1 MNIKKLIA
9 EYNYSWSDKRSPYE
23 IFFDNMYQ
31 AYLLEKEAYNEQD
44 VLSKTDYFEANQ
56 DFLLRKFKEEGWS
69 QQVFVFLFFLS

>member
-31 AYLLEKEAYNEQD
+31 AYLLEKKRM
-44 VLSKTDYFEANQ
+44 VSKKFLSKTDYFEANQ
-56 DFLLRKFKEEGWS
+56 DFLLRKFKEEA
-69 QQVFVFLFFLS
+69 

>member
-1 MNIKKLIA
+1 MDIKKLIA

>member
-56 DFLLRKFKEEGWS
+56 DFLLRKFKEEG
-69 QQVFVFLFFLS
+69 

>member
-9 EYNYSWSDKRSPYE
+9 EYDYSWSDKRSPYE

-31 AYLLEKEAYNEQD
+31 AYLLEKEAYGEQD

-56 DFLLRKFKEEGWS
+56 DFLLQKFKEEA
-69 QQVFVFLFFLS
+69 

>member
-31 AYLLEKEAYNEQD
+31 AYLLEKEAYGEQD

-56 DFLLRKFKEEGWS
+56 DFLLQKFKEEA
-69 QQVFVFLFFLS
+69 

>member
-9 EYNYSWSDKRSPYE
+9 EYDYSWSDKRSPYE

-31 AYLLEKEAYNEQD
+31 AYLLEKEAYGEQD

-56 DFLLRKFKEEGWS
+56 DFLLRKFKEEA
-69 QQVFVFLFFLS
+69 

>member
-31 AYLLEKEAYNEQD
+31 AYLLEKEAYGEQD

-56 DFLLRKFKEEGWS
+56 DFLLRKFKEKA
-69 QQVFVFLFFLS
+69 

>member
-1 MNIKKLIA
+1 MDIKKLIA

-56 DFLLRKFKEEGWS
+56 DFLLQKFKEEG
-69 QQVFVFLFFLS
+69 

>member
-31 AYLLEKEAYNEQD
+31 AYLLEKEAYSEKD

-56 DFLLRKFKEEGWS
+56 DFLLQKFKEEA
-69 QQVFVFLFFLS
+69 